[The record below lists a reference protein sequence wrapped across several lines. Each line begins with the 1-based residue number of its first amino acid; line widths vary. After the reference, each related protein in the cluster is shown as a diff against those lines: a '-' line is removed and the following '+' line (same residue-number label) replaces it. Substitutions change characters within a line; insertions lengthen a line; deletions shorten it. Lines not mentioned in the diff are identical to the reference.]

1 MWKGRP
7 AWFLIAEQDRMI
19 VQDNQRFMAERMKA
33 RARSQP
39 VDHAPIVTA
48 PEVVLDMLRDAIAA
62 VRAAQTVP

>member
-33 RARSQP
+33 RARSHL

-48 PEVVLDMLRDAIAA
+48 PAVVLDVLRDAIAA
-62 VRAAQTVP
+62 VRAERAA